1 MTFFFPKSLLSISVF
16 YRYFRKSSLFPRV
29 ILVNAYHYGIFKLT
43 VSLTGLDGRHL
54 GGNAHLLQK
63 QE

>member
-43 VSLTGLDGRHL
+43 VSPQKKELVDVEALTIFW
-54 GGNAHLLQK
+54 
-63 QE
+63 